1 MSKRLQVLVPDDELE
16 VFRAAARAEHL
27 TLSDWVRQALR
38 DVAAERSTAKPDERI
53 EAIRRAATHAFPA
66 PDVEQ
71 MLAEIEAGYS
81 ATS

>member
-81 ATS
+81 ATP

>member
-16 VFRAAARAEHL
+16 AFRAAARAEHL